1 MRNPSEEIKQRY
13 LAGPG
18 RKFNITAFSQDFHY
32 DSLDLDRAN
41 GAIRDAAHAY
51 SKDGGLAVLW
61 GNLAEKGSVVAIA
74 SGALTKVEGPGLS
87 LQLDKP
93 EDVALLKIDGE
104 WHGVWQTAT
113 PDAPIPAPLQALCR
127 HWTKLALPAHLAR

>member
-1 MRNPSEEIKQRY
+1 M
-13 LAGPG
+13 
-18 RKFNITAFSQDFHY
+18 
-32 DSLDLDRAN
+32 
-41 GAIRDAAHAY
+41 
-51 SKDGGLAVLW
+51 
-61 GNLAEKGSVVAIA
+61 
-74 SGALTKVEGPGLS
+74 EGPGLS